1 MRLRAGPVMPK
12 VVDSLEMRIE
22 WSIVSKAADRS
33 RRTRAVT
40 FWRSQAR
47 RMLFVMRRS
56 AVSVE

>member
-1 MRLRAGPVMPK
+1 MPK

-56 AVSVE
+56 AVSVK